1 VRDVSGTAARGA
13 RKEANVGSIPEK
25 DVLEPGVPYIREA
38 ASHVKTHDN
47 GRQHTAARRQL

>member
-1 VRDVSGTAARGA
+1 VRDASGTAARGP